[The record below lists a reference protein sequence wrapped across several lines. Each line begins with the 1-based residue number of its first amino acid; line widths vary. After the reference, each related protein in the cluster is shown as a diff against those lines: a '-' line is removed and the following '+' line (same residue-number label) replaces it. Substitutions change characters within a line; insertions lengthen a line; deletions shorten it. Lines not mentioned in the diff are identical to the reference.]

1 MVEEQRR
8 REEAER
14 ERDELRRELFARR
27 EPRESPQTVEEEPER
42 AEPTLLREMPR
53 RARSDGPGG
62 GSGGRPSPKIPR
74 VWNATTCARLLRFL
88 AAYVASMLP
97 KGNSNPA
104 QPHPDAIRPCPSWGA
119 CYRELWRITRI
130 TIPRRW

>member
-1 MVEEQRR
+1 MNFAAQLTTSTWSCQLRWGETSVARR
-8 REEAER
+8 SSIEAGAPKSPTPLREV
-14 ERDELRRELFARR
+14 LRRAH
-27 EPRESPQTVEEEPER
+27 SG
-42 AEPTLLREMPR
+42 
-53 RARSDGPGG
+53 GPGR

-88 AAYVASMLP
+88 AAYVASVLP

-119 CYRELWRITRI
+119 CYRELRRI
-130 TIPRRW
+130 PLLRRS